1 MRDTRGFGN
10 VEAVM
15 AGGPPEPPALC
26 SGALPGSVCVG
37 FPLRGLLVGLP
48 KLVHSTLIHGIKPA
62 TRPCGRQAGWRAR
75 GNTRVLGAGQPGL
88 GGSGPVGETGV
99 GLPCALLPF
108 LEWSG
113 QTSAPE
119 AAAGS
124 CTHAEAGAR
133 ARAPDTR
140 SAGPCQPHALPSR
153 GRRARGA
160 VRQTVLLRRAPGP
173 EPTPPPGAGLGPHS
187 PPLAQVHEEHHI
199 VPEAGQPVGGGHGDD
214 KGEHVVDEGVEGL
227 RVGGA
232 VRPEPPGHAGTRR
245 P

>member
-10 VEAVM
+10 VEAVT

-26 SGALPGSVCVG
+26 SGARPGSVCVG
-37 FPLRGLLVGLP
+37 FPLGGLLVGLP

-88 GGSGPVGETGV
+88 GGSGPLGETGM
-99 GLPCALLPF
+99 GLPCALLTF

-113 QTSAPE
+113 LTSAPE
-119 AAAGS
+119 AAADS

-133 ARAPDTR
+133 AWAPDMR
-140 SAGPCQPHALPSR
+140 SEQGHGQPHALLSR
-153 GRRARGA
+153 GATCSRGG
-160 VRQTVLLRRAPGP
+160 QTDSSAPA
-173 EPTPPPGAGLGPHS
+173 PGAGPRGPTCQR
-187 PPLAQVHEEHHI
+187 L
-199 VPEAGQPVGGGHGDD
+199 
-214 KGEHVVDEGVEGL
+214 
-227 RVGGA
+227 
-232 VRPEPPGHAGTRR
+232 PPGSGTGATLTTAGTGTRETPHR

>member
-140 SAGPCQPHALPSR
+140 SAGPWPASR
-153 GRRARGA
+153 SAEQGATCSRGGQTDSAPAPGAGRRAPSQRLPRERDWGRTHHRWHRYTRNTTSSLKQA
-160 VRQTVLLRRAPGP
+160 SRWEVGMVMTKANTSSMKVLKACGWAGP
-173 EPTPPPGAGLGPHS
+173 
-187 PPLAQVHEEHHI
+187 
-199 VPEAGQPVGGGHGDD
+199 
-214 KGEHVVDEGVEGL
+214 
-227 RVGGA
+227 
-232 VRPEPPGHAGTRR
+232 
-245 P
+245 